1 MITETKN
8 LYHKYM
14 QETARVVNPE
24 IESYFLEYK
33 KDKDFFRIFEPLLKK
48 RLKFPQL
55 RTVISRLSF
64 EIVGGKNWK
73 RIAPIL
79 AAMEIHNMYLYLHNW
94 IFDNK
99 NSIWSGDLK
108 ETRKKINGV
117 TIAAAITRE
126 IYSDA
131 IDKLDISPTQKLEI
145 ERNFRKSIKETY
157 HGQFLDI
164 NLTIDRF
171 NEFKT
176 EKDFLKLY
184 ELKSKILSGSFYS
197 LSGYI
202 GAILGGASK
211 KQKEAIKEICQLFGT
226 GLHISNDLGD
236 FAPPKK
242 TKSTFGKAYQD
253 QLADIRE
260 NRLTF
265 PVFSV
270 LKNGSQKEKDA
281 LLKMVDNSNPTEK
294 ELSEAI
300 KAIHSTG
307 TFSYCK
313 KYIRGYY
320 ENAEKL
326 LHENFEKTKE
336 RDLFSVMLSVIRSN
350 KFLTE
355 LRKFKN

>member
-1 MITETKN
+1 ME
-8 LYHKYM
+8 
-14 QETARVVNPE
+14 ETAGVVNPE
-24 IESYFLEYK
+24 IESYFEQYK
-33 KDKDFFRIFEPLLKK
+33 KDKNFFRILESLLKK

-55 RTVISRLSF
+55 RPVISRLSY

-73 RIAPIL
+73 RITPIL
-79 AAMEIHNMYLYLHNW
+79 AAMEIHNMYLYFHNW

-99 NSIWSGDLK
+99 NSIWSGDLR
-108 ETRKKINGV
+108 EVRKKINDAI
-117 TIAAAITRE
+117 IAAATTRE

-131 IDKLDISPTQKLEI
+131 IDKINISPGQKLEI
-145 ERNFRKSIKETY
+145 EKAFRKSVKETY
-157 HGQFLDI
+157 YGQFLDV
-164 NLTIDRF
+164 NLTINRF
-171 NEFKT
+171 NEFKS

-184 ELKSKILSGSFYS
+184 ELKSKIQSGSFYS

-211 KQKEAIKEICQLFGT
+211 KQREAIKEICKLFGT

-242 TKSTFGKAYQD
+242 TKSTFGKVYQD

-270 LKNGSQKEKDA
+270 LKNGSQKEKEA
-281 LLKMVDNSNPTEK
+281 LLKMVGNYNPTKK
-294 ELSEAI
+294 EVLAAI
-300 KAIHSTG
+300 KSIHLTG

-320 ENAEKL
+320 EDAEKL
-326 LHENFEKTKE
+326 LHENFGKSRE

-355 LRKFKN
+355 LRKFKK

>member
-1 MITETKN
+1 MKTNTKN

-14 QETARVVNPE
+14 EETARVVNLE
-24 IESYFLEYK
+24 IESCFLEYK
-33 KDKDFFRIFEPLLKK
+33 KNKDFFRIFELLLKK

-55 RTVISRLSF
+55 RPVISRLSF

-79 AAMEIHNMYLYLHNW
+79 AAMEIHNMYLYFHNW

-99 NSIWSGDLK
+99 NSIWSGNLK
-108 ETRKKINGV
+108 EVRKKINDV
-117 TIAAAITRE
+117 IIAAAITRE

-131 IDKLDISPTQKLEI
+131 IDKINISPAKKLEI
-145 ERNFRKSIKETY
+145 ERNFRKSVKETY
-157 HGQFLDI
+157 YGQFLDV
-164 NLTIDRF
+164 NLTIDKF
-171 NEFKT
+171 KEFKS

-184 ELKSKILSGSFYS
+184 ELKSKLQSGGFYS

-211 KQKEAIKEICQLFGT
+211 KQKEIIREICRLLGT

-236 FAPPKK
+236 FAPPQK

-265 PVFSV
+265 PVFLV

-281 LLKMVDNSNPTEK
+281 LLNMVDNYNPTEK

-320 ENAEKL
+320 EKAKKL

-355 LRKFKN
+355 LRKFK